1 VPCIRLLRA
10 IPVLGL
16 LLAPNIALADSTL
29 AAMTA
34 ASVPTG
40 AELLYCSQG
49 GADRKCTTAQ
59 LSAMAPVW
67 GDFSTSFF
75 YPVYPMQLAAAGGAV
90 GAANVIQCT
99 PGIISQKITLAGLSA
114 SVTTLSAGG
123 NFQLAIYT
131 SVSGRP
137 GTVIANT
144 GSGSTASVA
153 FVSPTFAAGSGS
165 SVQVGPGGAQ
175 GGTNLWFCANRDNAV
190 SVFTPNGAASP
201 GAYGTTALLGSAT
214 TANLLN
220 VTSAVV
226 GISCSGAA
234 CNGGSSTF
242 GTWPATLTGSTW
254 TDVKDRS
261 MPIVF
266 YQPNSIP

>member
-1 VPCIRLLRA
+1 MPCIRLLRA
-10 IPVLGL
+10 IPVLGV

-49 GADRKCTTAQ
+49 GADRKCTVAQ

-75 YPVYPMQLAAAGGAV
+75 YPVSPMEIAAAAGAV
-90 GAANVIQCT
+90 GTANVIQCT
-99 PGIISQKITLAGLSA
+99 PGVITEKMTLAGLSA
-114 SVTTLSAGG
+114 NITTLSGGG

-131 SVSGRP
+131 SSSGRP
-137 GTVIANT
+137 GALIAST
-144 GSGSTASVA
+144 GSGSTAGTG
-153 FVSPTFAAGSGS
+153 FISPTFAAGSGS

-190 SVFTPNGAASP
+190 VVFTPNGVVSP
-201 GAYGTTALLGSAT
+201 GVGRSTAMVGSAT
-214 TANLLN
+214 TANLVSVAVN
-220 VTSAVV
+220 VV
-226 GISCSGAA
+226 GISCAGAN

-242 GTWPATLTGSTW
+242 NTWPASLVGSTW

-261 MPIVF
+261 MPIFF
-266 YQPNSIP
+266 YTPSSIP